1 MLPDSRTTLSRR
13 ELIRAL
19 SLCAPAGV
27 LAGLP
32 ACGWLDQPLTVA
44 AHLWVG
50 YEPMFL
56 ADNRQW
62 LEHDRVKL
70 LQTTNSMETVAA
82 LQDGRAQAGALTLDE
97 VLRARASGLPL
108 SIVLVFDI
116 SLGADMLLARPGVTT
131 LAQLKGLRLG
141 YEAGSVGEIM
151 LAEALSQ
158 CGLTRQD
165 LLLSQVAADQQVAAW
180 QAGQVDAVITY
191 EPVASR
197 LQSLGM
203 QRLFDSRQIPNT
215 ILDVLAVHRDALD
228 WHHSQAL
235 CHLLAVH
242 FRALNEF
249 ERNPQDAAYRMAPH
263 LNLPPSQVLS
273 AFKGMV
279 LPTLANNDE
288 LLKGQGPASLRA
300 RAQKVWQILQ
310 RAGLVSGQESLTD
323 LVDGDYLPTEGLLK

>member
-97 VLRARASGLPL
+97 VLRARAP
-108 SIVLVFDI
+108 
-116 SLGADMLLARPGVTT
+116 
-131 LAQLKGLRLG
+131 
-141 YEAGSVGEIM
+141 AGCPCPSCWF
-151 LAEALSQ
+151 S
-158 CGLTRQD
+158 T
-165 LLLSQVAADQQVAAW
+165 
-180 QAGQVDAVITY
+180 
-191 EPVASR
+191 
-197 LQSLGM
+197 
-203 QRLFDSRQIPNT
+203 
-215 ILDVLAVHRDALD
+215 
-228 WHHSQAL
+228 
-235 CHLLAVH
+235 
-242 FRALNEF
+242 FRW
-249 ERNPQDAAYRMAPH
+249 
-263 LNLPPSQVLS
+263 
-273 AFKGMV
+273 G
-279 LPTLANNDE
+279 PTCCWR
-288 LLKGQGPASLRA
+288 GRA
-300 RAQKVWQILQ
+300 
-310 RAGLVSGQESLTD
+310 
-323 LVDGDYLPTEGLLK
+323 